1 MATQEII
8 NIGTL
13 PNDGEGDPL
22 RVAFSKINNN
32 FSNLFPTAINTSSSY
47 TVGNTAGQLIFETSA
62 STFTM
67 GQLYMYVADPGG
79 NSSQS
84 MQLNAQINQA
94 LDDAKFSAVGTSVFG
109 TPLTTYS
116 MQVVGGN
123 VQLLANPLVDTTLF
137 HFIGSQ
143 IIWTGANVPG
153 LLFGIDGYVDSVM
166 STENALD
173 LETEQSFQ

>member
-22 RVAFSKINNN
+22 RVAFAKINNN
-32 FSNLFPTAINTSSSY
+32 FSNLFPSAVNTSSSY
-47 TVGNTAGQLIFETSA
+47 TVGDEPGQLIFETA
-62 STFTM
+62 ANTFTV
-67 GQLYMYVADPGG
+67 GQLYVYAADPGG

-94 LDDAKFSAVGTSVFG
+94 ADDAKFSAVGLSVFG
-109 TPLTTYS
+109 NALTTYS
-116 MQVVGGN
+116 MQVVDGN
-123 VQLLANPLVDTTLF
+123 VQLLANPLVDTIVF

-143 IIWTGANVPG
+143 ILWTGGNIEG
-153 LLFGIDGYVDSVM
+153 LLLGLDGYVDSTM
-166 STENALD
+166 ATETNLGIT
-173 LETEQSFQ
+173 TEQSG

>member
-22 RVAFSKINNN
+22 RVAFAKINNN
-32 FSNLFPTAINTSSSY
+32 FSNLFPSAINTSSTY
-47 TVGNTAGQLIFETSA
+47 TNGDTPGQLIFETDA
-62 STFTM
+62 NAFTM
-67 GQLYMYVADPGG
+67 GQLYMYAADAEGS
-79 NSSQS
+79 SSQS
-84 MQLNAQINQA
+84 MQLNAQINQS

-116 MQVVGGN
+116 MRVSGGN
-123 VQLLANPLVDTTLF
+123 IQLLANPLVDATIF

-143 IIWTGANVPG
+143 IIWIGANVPG
-153 LLFGIDGYVDSVM
+153 LLLGIDGYVDSVI
-166 STENALD
+166 STEND
-173 LETEQSFQ
+173 LNVATEQAF

>member
-22 RVAFSKINNN
+22 RVAFAKINNN
-32 FSNLFPTAINTSSSY
+32 FSNLFPTAVNTSSSY
-47 TVGNTAGQLIFETSA
+47 TVGNEPGQLIFETSA
-62 STFTM
+62 DSFTIA
-67 GQLYMYVADPGG
+67 QLYVYAADPGG

-94 LDDAKFSAVGTSVFG
+94 ADDAKFSAVGLSVFG
-109 TPLTTYS
+109 NALTTYS
-116 MQVVGGN
+116 MQVVDGN
-123 VQLLANPLVDTTLF
+123 VQLLANPLVDTIVF

-143 IIWTGANVPG
+143 ILWTGGNIEG
-153 LLFGIDGYVDSVM
+153 LLLGLDGYVDSTM
-166 STENALD
+166 ATENNVGIT
-173 LETEQSFQ
+173 TEQAG

>member
-22 RVAFSKINNN
+22 RVAFAKINNN

-47 TVGNTAGQLIFETSA
+47 TVGTTPGQLIFETNANS
-62 STFTM
+62 FTL
-67 GQLYMYVADPGG
+67 GQLYVYAADPTG

-84 MQLNAQINQA
+84 MQLNAQINQD
-94 LDDAKFSAVGTSVFG
+94 LDNAKFSAIGTSVFG
-109 TPLTTYS
+109 NALTTYS
-116 MQVVGGN
+116 MQVSGGN
-123 VQLLANPLVDTTLF
+123 VQLLANPLVDTTIF

-143 IIWTGANVPG
+143 IIWTGANVEG
-153 LLFGIDGYVDSVM
+153 LLLGIDGYANSVM
-166 STENALD
+166 STEND
-173 LETEQSFQ
+173 LTIETEQSF

>member
-22 RVAFSKINNN
+22 RVAFAKINNN
-32 FSNLFPTAINTSSSY
+32 FSNLFPTAINTSSTY
-47 TVGNTAGQLIFETSA
+47 TNGNTPGQLIFETDA
-62 STFTM
+62 NTFTM
-67 GQLYMYVADPGG
+67 GQLYMYAADATG

-84 MQLNAQINQA
+84 MQLNAQINQD
-94 LDDAKFSAVGTSVFG
+94 LTDAKFSAVGTSVFG

-123 VQLLANPLVDTTLF
+123 VQLLANPLVDETVF

-143 IIWTGANVPG
+143 IMWIGANVPG
-153 LLFGIDGYVDSVM
+153 LLIGIDGYIDAVM
-166 STENALD
+166 STEND
-173 LETEQSFQ
+173 LNLSTEQPF